1 MIALLHDAI
10 VLLAVL
16 VLVHLLMDYPL
27 QGDFLAKGKAG
38 AFEPHAPAWLLL
50 LSHALMH
57 GIAVGLV
64 LGSIWFGLVETALH
78 WLIDR
83 WKIKG
88 TIGGSVAF
96 VTDQAMHVMCKV
108 AYVAVL
114 VFIAA

>member
-1 MIALLHDAI
+1 MSALLHDA
-10 VLLAVL
+10 VTLLAVL

-50 LSHALMH
+50 LSHVLMH

-64 LGSIWFGLVETALH
+64 MGSILFGLVEMAAH
-78 WLIDR
+78 WIIDR

-88 TIGGSVAF
+88 SISF
-96 VTDQAMHVMCKV
+96 VQDQCWHLFCKV
-108 AYVAVL
+108 VYVATL
-114 VFIAA
+114 VFFAA